1 VSDDQV
7 DETAKAIVVYDFE
20 PKNLPTDYLAAI
32 GLVVANASQTD
43 NIMRDFIG
51 ALLGVDNIETI
62 ALGTHMSTPM
72 KDDIIRSLA
81 ELSAP
86 CASEIDQIDDILD
99 RIRSAIARRN
109 EVAHN
114 AFAIHPTTGEIFSM
128 RERARGSLQ
137 VDFRPIKVEELLS
150 IADDVYK
157 AGIALMQFMVDRKLG
172 SRFRTK
178 PLFKPLNR
186 KTKARAERRQKYGA
200 VY

>member
-1 VSDDQV
+1 VSEEQREDAPV
-7 DETAKAIVVYDFE
+7 PSIIYDFE
-20 PKNLPTDYLAAI
+20 PKNLPTEYLAAI

-51 ALLGVDNIETI
+51 ALLGIDNVETI
-62 ALGTHMSTPM
+62 ALGTHMSTSM

-99 RIRSAIARRN
+99 KIRSASSRRN

-137 VDFRPIKVEELLS
+137 VEFRPIKVEELLS
-150 IADDVYK
+150 IADEVYQ
-157 AGIALMQFMVDRKLG
+157 AGMALMQFIIDRNLG
-172 SRFRTK
+172 NRFRTK
-178 PLFKPLNR
+178 PLFEPLNR
-186 KTKARAERRQKYGA
+186 KTKARKARRDEHGP